1 MTLFKLALTF
11 VLDLIIL
18 IAVSSAFQQVAI
30 LLHLVSPFPFIAWVA
45 GAAFA
50 SFYISQWRN
59 QLRAR

>member
-1 MTLFKLALTF
+1 MTLLKFALTF

-18 IAVSSAFQQVAI
+18 IAVSSFFQETAQVLGWVA
-30 LLHLVSPFPFIAWVA
+30 PFTFIAWVV

-59 QLRAR
+59 QLRTR